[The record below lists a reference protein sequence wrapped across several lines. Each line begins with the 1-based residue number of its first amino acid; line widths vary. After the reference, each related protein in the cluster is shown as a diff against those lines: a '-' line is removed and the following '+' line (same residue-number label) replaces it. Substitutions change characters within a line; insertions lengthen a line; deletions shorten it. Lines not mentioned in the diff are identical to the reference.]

1 MHSEEIR
8 RAHNID
14 IQVRF
19 ADTDAL
25 GHLNNAS
32 FVIYAEAARLS
43 FLGVLGTNVRSLIL
57 AHLAIDF
64 RKQVRFG
71 EAISVTTHV
80 EKIGTTSVTLLQTVV
95 ASETVAADIRSVVV
109 SYDYEGQRATPWS
122 AESRAK
128 LEEYSG
134 APDHHN

>member
-8 RAHNID
+8 RVHNID

-71 EAISVTTHV
+71 ESISVVTRV
-80 EKIGTTSVTLLQTVV
+80 EKIGTTSVTLLQTVMV
-95 ASETVAADIRSVVV
+95 SETVAADIRSVVV
-109 SYDYEGQRATPWS
+109 SYDYEEQRATPWS
-122 AESRAK
+122 AQSRAM

-134 APDHHN
+134 ASDHQH